1 MLRLLV
7 SLTLLLISF
16 GLFTTLGFGQDLSVC
31 DYVAAKNQLT
41 TLNLNGSYHQF
52 DDRYADDRNNID
64 NGDLVLS
71 GLKWMDSPRWG
82 YRVEGSVNLQVS
94 SAAVMVDYS
103 LNTSSNLRLYMTD
116 QAFMFGGFDS
126 TGSPSQTDFSVRVLG
141 GGGYGRFQNVSP
153 LAKVFAIMRFLQD
166 REVIENIPADD
177 NMIELAQF
185 IDEIEEPGLTAEILS
200 ELESVLET
208 RLELPTVIALDALL
222 RDNISRFCG
231 WDATMSV
238 GYELINPER
247 SPSAVLHGA
256 ANYATAVGPLGQ
268 IVTNARFTA
277 PLSLQ
282 EGFAL
287 NGEFN
292 YVRTLSPIASLNMGY
307 QFSGLS
313 KLNGD
318 GMSFISTHTLNGSV
332 RAQVSS
338 ALSVLFKG
346 RVSHST
352 GFEEPEWSL
361 DISFDYALF

>member
-1 MLRLLV
+1 MPRLLITLSFLFF
-7 SLTLLLISF
+7 SLT
-16 GLFTTLGFGQDLSVC
+16 FTAIQVFGQDITVC
-31 DYVAAKNQLT
+31 DYVAAQNELT
-41 TLNLNGSYHQF
+41 TLNLSGSYHQF

-64 NGDLVLS
+64 NGDLLLR
-71 GLKWMDSPRWG
+71 GLKWMDSPMWG
-82 YRVEGSVNLQVS
+82 YRVEGSVNLQYS
-94 SAAVMVDYS
+94 STTVTADYA
-103 LNTSSNLRLYMTD
+103 LNSSSDFRRYLTE
-116 QAFMFGGFDS
+116 QAFVFGGADS
-126 TGSPSQTDFSVRVLG
+126 TGSPLQSGFSVRVLG

-166 REVIENIPADD
+166 REVIENNPADD
-177 NMIELAQF
+177 TMIELAQF
-185 IDEIEEPGLTAEILS
+185 IDESETPGLSAEVLS
-200 ELESVLET
+200 ELELALET
-208 RLELPTVIALDALL
+208 QLELPTVIALDALL

-238 GYELINPER
+238 GYELINPEN
-247 SPSAVLHGA
+247 SPSPVLRAA

-268 IVTNARFTA
+268 IVANAHFTA

-282 EGFAL
+282 EGFVL

-292 YVRTLSPIASLNMGY
+292 YVRTLSPIASFSMGY
-307 QFSGLS
+307 QYSGVSTLD
-313 KLNGD
+313 GD
-318 GMSFISTHTLNGSV
+318 DMSLMSSHTLNGSV

-346 RVSHST
+346 QASHST